1 MGSMVQVRRALT
13 FFFVGVC
20 LLIQAD
26 GWVMAAATP
35 QETAQ
40 EAEAALK
47 SAMEAWAYEQYWR
60 LWDMGSKAS
69 RSALTQ
75 EEFTQR
81 MRSGNARPAAGRQV
95 EAIQVVST
103 LPESALLQV
112 RFGLEDRYRPWTES
126 TDRPFVLLY
135 EEGRWT
141 VSLWDFISLAN
152 YFPPIFLPN
161 PLLLPPPN
169 PPRSRGPMR

>member
-1 MGSMVQVRRALT
+1 MRRALAS
-13 FFFVGVC
+13 FLVGVG

-26 GWVMAAATP
+26 GWVISAETP
-35 QETAQ
+35 QESAQ
-40 EAEAALK
+40 EAEAAIK

-69 RSALTQ
+69 RSALTR

-81 MRSGNARPAAGRQV
+81 MRTGNARPAAGRQV

-126 TDRPFVLLY
+126 TDRPFVLLF

-141 VSLWDFISLAN
+141 VSLWDFVSLAN
-152 YFPPIFLPN
+152 YFPPIFVPSP
-161 PLLLPPPN
+161 PLLLPPN
-169 PPRSRGPMR
+169 PPRLKGPMR